1 VKVAGLGHGGE
12 PLEAGHGGSRTDER
26 SGIEGFEP
34 VSQDECGEREAID
47 GGVGF
52 KAEGGGRFIGDKTG
66 GVEAGL
72 GRRIDSFDH
81 RQNFGWLACDERRK
95 GTRKAN
101 PRAIKLKDRG
111 ATEVHA
117 HLPDVVNEAGR
128 DQFRRRGR
136 CRTANTSGV
145 RRRNGTSA

>member
-1 VKVAGLGHGGE
+1 
-12 PLEAGHGGSRTDER
+12 LEAGHGGSRSDER

-34 VSQDECGEREAID
+34 VGKDECSEREAID

-52 KAEGGGRFIGDKTG
+52 KAECGGRFIGEKAG
-66 GVEAGL
+66 RVEAGF
-72 GRRIDSFDH
+72 GRRIDSLDH
-81 RQNFGWLACDERRK
+81 GQDFGWLACDERRK
-95 GTRKAN
+95 GTGKAN

-128 DQFRRRGR
+128 D
-136 CRTANTSGV
+136 
-145 RRRNGTSA
+145 